1 MTGWEFDLDLL
12 EKAGVGFV
20 PFTLRYGYE
29 KISDFAR
36 KTPEWPAVPGA
47 LWERVTS

>member
-1 MTGWEFDLDLL
+1 VTGWELDLDLL
-12 EKAGVGFV
+12 REANMPWV
-20 PFTLRYGYE
+20 PFSVRYGYQ

-36 KTPEWPAVPGA
+36 KTPEWPAVPGT